1 MHRRDSRATIS
12 DCMSEGPH
20 IDVGEIGSSAG
31 EVHTAL
37 MTGEGLPPRPFWLQ
51 VGDSA
56 FHITDE
62 NRDAL
67 SLGMLLW
74 LSVKDHLG

>member
-1 MHRRDSRATIS
+1 MLASEERRDEVPGNAWAVRAKN
-12 DCMSEGPH
+12 
-20 IDVGEIGSSAG
+20 SS
-31 EVHTAL
+31 
-37 MTGEGLPPRPFWLQ
+37 
-51 VGDSA
+51 
-56 FHITDE
+56 DE